1 MIAFTC
7 PHCGGS
13 IHYDISSQGVKCEY
27 CDSLITLESYQEY
40 LDKKNSYQATE
51 LTCPQC
57 GAVTLSYDNTIATF
71 CSYCGSSVIFDR
83 RVREEQKPAGILPF
97 NFKQQAAKN
106 RYREKTDSVLLA
118 PDWMREEGQMQM
130 TGLYVPFYEYS
141 ATMEQPARFRSSVSR
156 DIGRYTEVS
165 EYEVSGTVRADYRGT
180 RFDAAMAFPD
190 AMSESVDDFD
200 WQRAE
205 PFQPAYVA
213 GFYADGSDVEGAE
226 YDPVAM
232 ALVQEDVNDS
242 QIHYSGMTFRPGAVA
257 NDENVILR
265 RKKVLFPMWL
275 LTHRVGKDRICYAAV
290 NGRTGSVAAD
300 IPLDGGKFVKVSL
313 IVAALISVFLN
324 IGFASYSIKP
334 PVYLIVSMVITAL
347 FGVVLGGLAND
358 LYVREHHLDDIG
370 RVGFET
376 FASSL
381 KRSIFRKDRP
391 LKAPKKRRGCAGWVL
406 IGLALFFVAPT
417 ALALLETV
425 FPRLGKID
433 SEVWATL
440 IVFIFITQM
449 LASAISRKMRGAGA
463 GGWRFNVPKFTAFS
477 LLWKIWI
484 ALAAGA
490 AVWCSGTVGDNWYYA
505 AGILN
510 ILVCL
515 WSAVDLIRKQNRLA
529 SREIPVFTMKR
540 GGQE

>member
-13 IHYDISSQGVKCEY
+13 IHYDISSRDVKCEY
-27 CDSLITLESYQEY
+27 CDSLITLASYQEY
-40 LDKKNSYQATE
+40 LDRKNSYQTTE
-51 LTCPQC
+51 LVCPQC

-71 CSYCGSSVIFDR
+71 CSYCGSSVVFDR
-83 RVREEQKPAGILPF
+83 RVREEQKPDGILPF
-97 NFKQQAAKN
+97 AVKKEDALA
-106 RYREKTDSVLLA
+106 RYREKTGAVLLA
-118 PDWMREEGQMQM
+118 PDWMREEGDVQI

-141 ATMEQPARFRSSVSR
+141 AVMEQPGQFRGSVSR
-156 DIGRYTEVS
+156 TVGRYTEVS

-205 PFQPAYVA
+205 AFRPGYVA

-232 ALVQEDVNDS
+232 TLIQQD
-242 QIHYSGMTFRPGAVA
+242 IGRTGLHYGGMTFHPGGIA

-265 RKKVLFPMWL
+265 RKKMLFPMWL

-290 NGRTGSVAAD
+290 NGRTGSTAAD
-300 IPLDGGKFVKVSL
+300 IPLDGGKFVKAGL
-313 IVAALISVFLN
+313 IAAALISVFLN
-324 IGFASYSIKP
+324 FSYTIKP
-334 PVYLIVSMVITAL
+334 PAFLLVSMLITAA

-391 LKAPKKRRGCAGWVL
+391 VKEPRKRGGCALWIV
-406 IGLALFFVAPT
+406 IGLAFFVGMPLL
-417 ALALLETV
+417 LALIRQL
-425 FPRLGKID
+425 FPKI
-433 SEVWATL
+433 SEVSENALTGL
-440 IVFIFITQM
+440 AVIVF
-449 LASAISRKMRGAGA
+449 LAQFVISAISRKIRGGQVRM
-463 GGWRFNVPKFTAFS
+463 RFNVPKFTSFS
-477 LLWKIWI
+477 VMWKIWI

-490 AVWCSGTVGDNWYYA
+490 VVYCSGTVGDNWYYG

-510 ILVCL
+510 ILVSV
-515 WSAVDLIRKQNRLA
+515 WGAVDLIRKQNQLA

-540 GGQE
+540 GGRE

>member
-13 IHYDISSQGVKCEY
+13 IHYDISTQGAKCEY
-27 CDSLITLESYQEY
+27 CDSLITLEAYQEY

-51 LTCPQC
+51 LVCPQC

-97 NFKQQAAKN
+97 NFKEKAAQN

-118 PDWMREEGQMQM
+118 PDWMREEGQLQM

-141 ATMEQPARFRSSVSR
+141 AVMEQPARFRSSVSR
-156 DIGRYTEVS
+156 NIGRYTEVS
-165 EYEVSGTVRADYRGT
+165 EYEVRGTVRADYRGT

-200 WQRAE
+200 WQRLE
-205 PFQPAYVA
+205 PFRAAYVA

-232 ALVQEDVNDS
+232 ALVQDDINHA
-242 QIHYSGMTFRPGAVA
+242 QLNYSGMTFRPGEVA

-265 RKKVLFPMWL
+265 RRKVLFPMWL

-313 IVAALISVFLN
+313 IVAALISAFLN
-324 IGFASYSIKP
+324 IGMMEIAIKP
-334 PVYLIVSMVITAL
+334 QVFLIGSMIITAL
-347 FGVVLGGLAND
+347 FGVALGGLAND
-358 LYVREHHLDDIG
+358 LYIREHHLDDIG
-370 RVGFET
+370 RVGYET

-381 KRSIFRKDRP
+381 KRSIFRRSRP
-391 LKAPKKRRGCAGWVL
+391 APEPRRRGCATWVL
-406 IGLALFFVAPT
+406 IGLGLFFLAPIS
-417 ALALLETV
+417 LVLLESI

-433 SEVWATL
+433 AEVWATL
-440 IVFIFITQM
+440 IVFVFLTQF
-449 LASAISRKMRGAGA
+449 LASAVSNKLRGAGA

-477 LLWKIWI
+477 VLWKIWL

-510 ILVCL
+510 IVVCI
-515 WSAVDLIRKQNRLA
+515 WGAMDLIRKQNRLA

-540 GGQE
+540 GGRE

>member
-13 IHYDISSQGVKCEY
+13 VRYDISSQDVKCEY
-27 CDSLITLESYQEY
+27 CGSLITKEEYQEY
-40 LDKKNSYQATE
+40 LDKKNTYQTTE
-51 LTCPQC
+51 LVCPQC

-71 CSYCGSSVIFDR
+71 CSYCGSSVIFER
-83 RVREEQKPAGILPF
+83 RVTEELKPAGILPF
-97 NFKQQAAKN
+97 SVKEETARS
-106 RYREKTDSVLLA
+106 RYREKADSLLLA
-118 PDWMREEGQMQM
+118 PDWMREEGKVQM

-141 ATMEQPARFRSSVSR
+141 AAMEQPVQFRGSVSR

-165 EYEVSGTVRADYRGT
+165 EYEVRGTVRADYRGT

-205 PFQPAYVA
+205 PFRPSYVA

-232 ALVQEDVNDS
+232 ALVQQDINRSRLRCD
-242 QIHYSGMTFRPGAVA
+242 GMDYYPAGVA

-265 RKKVLFPMWL
+265 RRKVLFPMWL

-300 IPLDGGKFVKVSL
+300 IPLDGGRFVKVSL
-313 IVAALISVFLN
+313 ILAALISVFLN
-324 IGFASYSIKP
+324 IGFAEFSIKP
-334 PVYLIVSMVITAL
+334 PVLLIISMVITAL

-358 LYVREHHLDDIG
+358 LYVREPHLDDIG

-381 KRSIFRKDRP
+381 RRSLFRRDRLLKDPPKRG
-391 LKAPKKRRGCAGWVL
+391 GCAKWVL
-406 IGLALFFVAPT
+406 IGLGFFFVAP
-417 ALALLETV
+417 LALGILTKV
-425 FPRLGKID
+425 FPVLNRID
-433 SEVWATL
+433 SEVYATF
-440 IVFIFITQM
+440 IVFVFFAQVV
-449 LASAISRKMRGAGA
+449 ASAVSKKMRGAGA

-477 LLWKIWI
+477 VLWKIWA

-490 AVWCSGTVGDNWYYA
+490 VVYCSGTVEDNWYYA
-505 AGILN
+505 AGLLN
-510 ILVCL
+510 ILVCV
-515 WSAVDLIRKQNRLA
+515 WGAVDLIRKQNRLA

-540 GGQE
+540 GGRE